1 MPTARVSRMIMP
13 TARVTRMIIHTITPH
28 PSQGIQRFALTP
40 APERMGL
47 ILADDGAAKL
57 FLIFSTIAKG

>member
-1 MPTARVSRMIMP
+1 
-13 TARVTRMIIHTITPH
+13 MIIHTITPH